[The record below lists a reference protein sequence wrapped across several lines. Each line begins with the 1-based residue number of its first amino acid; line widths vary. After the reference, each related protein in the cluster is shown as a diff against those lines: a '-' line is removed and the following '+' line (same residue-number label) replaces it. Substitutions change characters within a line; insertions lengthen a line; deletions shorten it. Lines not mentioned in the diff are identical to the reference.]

1 VLNFTPFS
9 LQMGTV
15 VESAADFYGSRIPNK
30 RRKLTLVDE
39 LLNDAEFRRYV
50 KILLLVFLTN
60 LMSNSYDPFSLY
72 HDSD

>member
-1 VLNFTPFS
+1 
-9 LQMGTV
+9 MGTV

-50 KILLLVFLTN
+50 EISLLPWQNPL
-60 LMSNSYDPFSLY
+60 SNSYDIFLRCP
-72 HDSD
+72 DSSVYMPVCTT